1 MKLVKVQAKELK
13 KRSHLNDRTK
23 CIQNYNKAGHRVE
36 QTIVTYSELACRQ
49 LCAAITNT
57 FPREI
62 RDMIY
67 FQMLRDKTYPKV
79 PLKQYDMSYEPLLIS
94 PTSYQEF
101 PPQFIRKGFGFIGK
115 YCFDSVYVGSCFAT
129 EFTQACYLASTFICS
144 PNTILKLP
152 LLLRADAITPSHA
165 IRPLEL
171 ISHLE
176 LCFYPK
182 LSRADLEALASL
194 SKLKRKV
201 SVVFVLHSREYR
213 TLNTMA
219 EIREYLDAY
228 EDLYPVVCQTREYGH
243 KLRVEFCWI
252 KSDVMSKAEL
262 RSSVQLGFYTV
273 SGHLV
278 GGFLAKLILWKALKD
293 GSKNQHDEEG

>member
-23 CIQNYNKAGHRVE
+23 CIQNYNKAAHRVE
-36 QTIVTYSELACRQ
+36 QMIATYSELACRK

-94 PTSYQEF
+94 PTSYEGF
-101 PPQFIRKGFGFIGK
+101 PLQFIRKGFGFIGK
-115 YCFDSVYVGSCFAT
+115 YCFDSLYVGPCFAT
-129 EFTQACYLASTFICS
+129 EFTQACYMASTFICS
-144 PNTILKLP
+144 PNTIHKLL
-152 LLLRADAITPSHA
+152 LLLRADAITPSYV

-182 LSRADLEALASL
+182 LGKADL
-194 SKLKRKV
+194 
-201 SVVFVLHSREYR
+201 
-213 TLNTMA
+213 
-219 EIREYLDAY
+219 
-228 EDLYPVVCQTREYGH
+228 
-243 KLRVEFCWI
+243 
-252 KSDVMSKAEL
+252 
-262 RSSVQLGFYTV
+262 
-273 SGHLV
+273 
-278 GGFLAKLILWKALKD
+278 
-293 GSKNQHDEEG
+293 